1 MYLSFRWRIAHQAGR
16 GRTPAECPEIQHH
29 TCHPSLVATVVAVVL
44 KADTGERRGRFLPQK
59 EMQLLLTEPT
69 PPPSS
74 LKIIRPTKSPDCRG
88 STDGAR
94 LARRSVP
101 AAICCVSCPMELST
115 LAAVPLTQT
124 VSLLFSIKYIYSKS
138 LKYVNFSSFLWRLF
152 AAFCRRDLI
161 KNSGTQ
167 GFSVETMNVLVPKKD
182 IHSESRWQ

>member
-1 MYLSFRWRIAHQAGR
+1 MAQRKQAKATCVVGVNNEEPWHRYFFILLLLGSSISFFFNFSATKNKTKQKMYLSFRWRIAHQAGR

-124 VSLLFSIKYIYSKS
+124 VSLPFFY
-138 LKYVNFSSFLWRLF
+138 
-152 AAFCRRDLI
+152 
-161 KNSGTQ
+161 
-167 GFSVETMNVLVPKKD
+167 
-182 IHSESRWQ
+182 